1 MIPSRLR
8 NFWQSQTAKCCVI
21 GRLAVQERSAGSQC
35 LQRILVQVSVNA
47 IFLRNHALRWII
59 PTGVAGIVALA
70 ASGVLSAE
78 ATPNLPART
87 AAQLLADVETAHVDG
102 LSGTIV
108 GKTSLGLPALP
119 GGSSA
124 GLIGL
129 LSGSHTSRFWY
140 AGPNKQRFALLD
152 TLGETDIFHNGRDVW
167 TYDSSKHEASHTVLP
182 PSTHERRATPPS
194 IPAVTPEQAAEAAL
208 KAIDPTTVV
217 TTDSARRVADRAA
230 YELVLSP
237 RDTSSRIGSVR
248 IAIDGKTKIPLGV
261 QVYAR
266 GAGAPAIDIAFT
278 RISFAVPDD
287 DNFTFTPPASAHVT
301 SGSPDRHGVSS
312 VPDAATIGKGWTT
325 IVKLSSSDLQ
335 QNGELGAVIGSLP
348 EVSWTGGSGR
358 LFESKLLTAL
368 LADDGRVYIGAVDK
382 NVLIAAAE
390 HDK

>member
-1 MIPSRLR
+1 M
-8 NFWQSQTAKCCVI
+8 
-21 GRLAVQERSAGSQC
+21 
-35 LQRILVQVSVNA
+35 SVNA
-47 IFLRNHALRWII
+47 IFLRSHALRWIV

-87 AAQLLADVETAHVDG
+87 AAQLLADVETAHIDG

-108 GKTSLGLPALP
+108 AKASLGLPALP

-124 GLIGL
+124 GLVGL
-129 LSGSHTSRFWY
+129 LSGSHTSRVWY
-140 AGPNKQRFALLD
+140 AGSDKQRFALLD
-152 TLGETDIFHNGRDVW
+152 TLGETDIFHNGRDIW
-167 TYDSSKHEASHTVLP
+167 TYDSAKHEASHTVLP
-182 PSTHERRATPPS
+182 LSSDGHHAAPPST
-194 IPAVTPEQAAEAAL
+194 PAVTPEQAAEAAL

-237 RDTSSRIGSVR
+237 RDTSSRISSVR

-261 QVYAR
+261 QIYAR
-266 GAGAPAIDIAFT
+266 GGGPPAIDVAYT

-301 SGSPDRHGVSS
+301 SGSAGHHGVSS
-312 VPDAATIGKGWTT
+312 IPGVATIGKGWTT
-325 IVKLSSSDLQ
+325 IAKLSSSDLLKK
-335 QNGELGAVIGSLP
+335 GELGAMIGSLP
-348 EVSWTGGSGR
+348 RVTWTGGSGQ
-358 LFESKLLTAL
+358 LFESRLLTAL
-368 LADDGRVYIGAVDK
+368 IADDGRVYIGPVDK

>member
-1 MIPSRLR
+1 M
-8 NFWQSQTAKCCVI
+8 
-21 GRLAVQERSAGSQC
+21 
-35 LQRILVQVSVNA
+35 SVNA
-47 IFLRNHALRWII
+47 IFLRNHALRWIV

-70 ASGVLSAE
+70 ASGVLTAE

-87 AAQLLADVETAHVDG
+87 AAQLLADVERAQIDG

-108 GKTSLGLPALP
+108 AKASLGLPALP

-124 GLIGL
+124 GVVSL
-129 LSGSHTSRFWY
+129 LSGSHTARVWY
-140 AGPNKQRFALLD
+140 AGRDKQRFALLD

-167 TYDSSKHEASHTVLP
+167 TYDSAKHEASHTVLP
-182 PSTHERRATPPS
+182 PSSNEHHAAPPS

-266 GAGAPAIDIAFT
+266 GSGSPAIDVAYT
-278 RISFAVPDD
+278 RISFDVPDN

-301 SGSPDRHGVSS
+301 SGSADHHGVSS

-325 IVKLSSSDLQ
+325 IVKLSSSDLLK
-335 QNGELGAVIGSLP
+335 NGELGAVIGSLP
-348 EVSWTGGSGR
+348 EITWTGGSGR

-368 LADDGRVYIGAVDK
+368 ISDDGRVYIGAVDK
-382 NVLIAAAE
+382 NVLIKAAE
-390 HDK
+390 HRK